1 MNSEDNEKGRGGAV
15 PPGAV
20 SIYGQD
26 AMDDFP
32 VLRAFQKYI
41 DAEQSKA
48 HKRMT
53 TLCLFF
59 ALVLTLVVA
68 VFVVLL
74 VSVGKRDNALND
86 QLMQRNNEL
95 HDQLVQYMMK
105 ERDRPQVAAQ
115 PNDATIKAISETM
128 SAFQKQMSE
137 QQFRMAEQQTKILE
151 QQARAAEERAK
162 RAEALSPANTVMEQ
176 AEKNR
181 ADEAKIQKAVALLK
195 AEREK
200 LAKEH
205 EKLAKDK
212 EAVRQREIELQR
224 RKLYPE
230 YYARQDAEK
239 SAAKPAAE
247 KPQAKK
253 PAAAKPAAPAKRPAP
268 QVADDLRPLDE
279 LDMAEAELDL
289 AVRLGDDDDDIDA
302 MLGLDPLPGKPG
314 INHIT
319 MPETPAPAPAPATKP
334 IAPTSAPATMPKT
347 PAPAVGSVGA
357 DGWEVPLE

>member
-95 HDQLVQYMMK
+95 HDQLVQYMMR
-105 ERDRPQVAAQ
+105 ERDRPQAAAQ
-115 PNDATIKAISETM
+115 SNEATIST
-128 SAFQKQMSE
+128 
-137 QQFRMAEQQTKILE
+137 
-151 QQARAAEERAK
+151 
-162 RAEALSPANTVMEQ
+162 
-176 AEKNR
+176 
-181 ADEAKIQKAVALLK
+181 
-195 AEREK
+195 
-200 LAKEH
+200 
-205 EKLAKDK
+205 
-212 EAVRQREIELQR
+212 
-224 RKLYPE
+224 
-230 YYARQDAEK
+230 
-239 SAAKPAAE
+239 
-247 KPQAKK
+247 
-253 PAAAKPAAPAKRPAP
+253 
-268 QVADDLRPLDE
+268 
-279 LDMAEAELDL
+279 
-289 AVRLGDDDDDIDA
+289 G
-302 MLGLDPLPGKPG
+302 
-314 INHIT
+314 
-319 MPETPAPAPAPATKP
+319 
-334 IAPTSAPATMPKT
+334 
-347 PAPAVGSVGA
+347 
-357 DGWEVPLE
+357 